1 MPTRPKPW
9 IATRAP
15 SRASP
20 DAAAADAMQRSA
32 PRAVA
37 LRRPRVP
44 PTAIGLPI
52 TDPATVWPRC
62 IEKVSIIQA
71 IVCEPVLTSG
81 AGMSFSGPSRMPISV
96 A

>member
-15 SRASP
+15 FSGWP
-20 DAAAADAMQRSA
+20 AAAAVATMQRSA

-44 PTAIGLPI
+44 PIESGLPM
-52 TDPATVWPRC
+52 TDAATVWPRC
-62 IEKVSIIQA
+62 IDRVSIIHA
-71 IVCEPVLTSG
+71 MVCEPVFTSG
-81 AGMSFSGPSRMPISV
+81 AGMSLPGPSRIPISV
-96 A
+96 V